1 MPKTK
6 KREEKRRAAKIA
18 KAHATKLPESQV
30 KDTQRRRS
38 PSYKAPARGI
48 ARYPWAITL
57 VLLLI
62 AAGIVAAYVN
72 HVGPFA
78 PPKPE
83 PRPASPCVQAGM
95 LSQITNISA

>member
-30 KDTQRRRS
+30 KDTQRQH
-38 PSYKAPARGI
+38 PASYKAPARGI

-62 AAGIVAAYVN
+62 TAGIIAAYVN
-72 HVGPFA
+72 HVRSFA
-78 PPKPE
+78 LPKPK
-83 PRPASPCVQAGM
+83 PRPTA
-95 LSQITNISA
+95 SQIPATATPQSLT